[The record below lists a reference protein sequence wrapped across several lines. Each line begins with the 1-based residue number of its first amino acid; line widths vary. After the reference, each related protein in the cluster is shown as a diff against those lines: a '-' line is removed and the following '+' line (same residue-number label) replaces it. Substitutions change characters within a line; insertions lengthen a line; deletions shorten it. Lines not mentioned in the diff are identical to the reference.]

1 MSSTD
6 TELRVLTVSH
16 DLDDYDILA
25 TNNLSVAV
33 PYKTTETLRKLI
45 WAAMVA
51 FGAEIA
57 AGIEMRLVELARA
70 PRPPRAGSHGR
81 ARSAGAGTC
90 NRNPAHDQS
99 WYSHPRRASRTSA
112 FLGSPSPRRM
122 RCSRGSRCAS
132 LDRMTCATRTSV

>member
-70 PRPPRAGSHGR
+70 PEAATRRLSWKSTLSWALGLAIAIPLTINLGIHTHAERRG
-81 ARSAGAGTC
+81 
-90 NRNPAHDQS
+90 PAHS
-99 WYSHPRRASRTSA
+99 WAHRRPDA
-112 FLGSPSPRRM
+112 
-122 RCSRGSRCAS
+122 
-132 LDRMTCATRTSV
+132 